1 MFTRAILLLLLTH
14 TFAAFGANI
23 PRELR
28 TGVAG
33 HAFDHLGSI
42 GNQSEAAVAS
52 GANILYAT
60 GLGTWGYQGLP
71 DAIQLKHE
79 QRAAAEYIRGAK
91 RQGVK
96 LVLGYICATSIV
108 KLESFD
114 ANW

>member
-23 PRELR
+23 PRKVP

-42 GNQSEAAVAS
+42 GNQAEAAVAS
-52 GANILYAT
+52 GANIIYVT

-71 DAIQLKHE
+71 DAIQWKQE
-79 QRAAAEYIRGAK
+79 QRAAADYTRNAK

-96 LVLGYICATSIV
+96 LAIGYICATSIV
-108 KLESFD
+108 KLDSFD
-114 ANW
+114 RNW